1 MQVDYKNLLYPSN
14 NTSLMYWY
22 RSCTYIRVH
31 LRRVQLSGFLGAL
44 DKIPVSCLG
53 NFGKR
58 SRAPA
63 LLNTCLMISL
73 TGKISIVNAD
83 SLRVDFLK
91 DEGLETIAQLEQK
104 IPLIH
109 SESVEL
115 STKSF
120 KLLQLNP
127 ELKWVQI
134 EMQPTIKACLWILW
148 VIGGTGDPSTENIR
162 KMT

>member
-1 MQVDYKNLLYPSN
+1 M
-14 NTSLMYWY
+14 
-22 RSCTYIRVH
+22 
-31 LRRVQLSGFLGAL
+31 RRVQLSGFLGAL
-44 DKIPVSCLG
+44 AKIPVSCLG
-53 NFGKR
+53 NFGNR

-91 DEGLETIAQLEQK
+91 DEGLETTAQLEQK

-109 SESVEL
+109 SESVES

-127 ELKWVQI
+127 ELK
-134 EMQPTIKACLWILW
+134 
-148 VIGGTGDPSTENIR
+148 
-162 KMT
+162 

>member
-1 MQVDYKNLLYPSN
+1 MLSRFDYNDIKFNLMQVDYKILLYPSN

-44 DKIPVSCLG
+44 
-53 NFGKR
+53 
-58 SRAPA
+58 A

-91 DEGLETIAQLEQK
+91 DEGLETTAQLEQK

-134 EMQPTIKACLWILW
+134 EMQPTI
-148 VIGGTGDPSTENIR
+148 
-162 KMT
+162 

>member
-1 MQVDYKNLLYPSN
+1 MLSRFDFNDIKFNLMQVDYKILLYPSN

-22 RSCTYIRVH
+22 RSYIRVH
-31 LRRVQLSGFLGAL
+31 LRRVQLCGFLGAL
-44 DKIPVSCLG
+44 AKIPVSCLG

-83 SLRVDFLK
+83 RFRVDFLK
-91 DEGLETIAQLEQK
+91 DEGLETTAQLEQT

-109 SESVEL
+109 SESVES

-134 EMQPTIKACLWILW
+134 EMQPTI
-148 VIGGTGDPSTENIR
+148 
-162 KMT
+162 